1 MRQTH
6 RVYGVA
12 LAAILIAAVGASG
25 ALQAEGEDQTQ
36 PTAGTTPREAADAAA
51 ARVQEQHDRP
61 LAFSQADPKLQWT
74 DCPKLFPPGCKMTL
88 LHGAFAEPGADVF
101 LRVPAGY
108 TIPAHSHTSAERI
121 VLVSGQLDVTYAGHA
136 KVALKRG
143 DYAFG
148 PAKLPHT
155 ARCNGPEA
163 CTLFIAFN
171 SAVDALPY
179 AGSMERAAR

>member
-6 RVYGVA
+6 RVYGVS
-12 LAAILIAAVGASG
+12 LAAILVAALGASG
-25 ALQAEGEDQTQ
+25 VLKAQGGDQTQ
-36 PTAGTTPREAADAAA
+36 RTAA
-51 ARVQEQHDRP
+51 ARTEEQHERP

-74 DCPKLFPPGCKMTL
+74 ECPKLFPPGCKMTL
-88 LHGAFAEPGADVF
+88 LHGALAEPGADVF
-101 LRVPAGY
+101 LQVPAGY
-108 TIPAHSHTSAERI
+108 TIPAHSHTSAERM

-136 KVALKRG
+136 KVGLKRG

-171 SAVDALPY
+171 SAVDALPF